1 MKELYLESLRKIK
14 ENNIKN
20 EKDYIELMHKHL
32 ILNIESLK
40 YITQTRNFKKIVK
53 LAEELVI

>member
-1 MKELYLESLRKIK
+1 MKELYWESLQKIK
-14 ENNIKN
+14 ENNIKT
-20 EKDYIELMHKHL
+20 EKDYIKLMHKHL

-40 YITQTRNFKKIVK
+40 YMTQTRNFRKIVK